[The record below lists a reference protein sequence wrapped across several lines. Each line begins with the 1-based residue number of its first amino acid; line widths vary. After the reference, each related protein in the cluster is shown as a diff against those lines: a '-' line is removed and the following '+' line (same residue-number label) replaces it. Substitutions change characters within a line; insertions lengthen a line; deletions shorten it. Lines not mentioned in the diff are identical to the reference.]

1 MSSDSALPRPRSRIR
16 SRNPSQGPS
25 AAASVVLT
33 AEDRSLL
40 GPAPVTI
47 FEDAARYEQVLSHL
61 VAAVGPQDFIELVWV
76 KDVADLIWEGDRLKR
91 AKSVSIAVAQ
101 EEALKWVVE
110 VSGATGA
117 SGARDMSGGVGAL
130 VADYLS
136 ASLSMASSDPQASAD
151 LSAMAKAPVLLALS
165 KLGLSEREIGD
176 AALVQALGAVERLDR
191 LILISSRRRD
201 AIIRDLERR
210 RADLAARLARAVAQ
224 ATTDGSES

>member
-16 SRNPSQGPS
+16 SRNTSQGPS
-25 AAASVVLT
+25 AGASVVLT

-47 FEDAARYEQVLSHL
+47 FEDAERYEQLLSRL
-61 VAAVGPQDFIELVWV
+61 VAEVRPQDIIELVWV
-76 KDVADLIWEGDRLKR
+76 KDVADLTWEVARLQR
-91 AKSVSIAVAQ
+91 AKGVSIAVAQ
-101 EEALKWVVE
+101 EEALNWMVE
-110 VSGATGA
+110 LTGVPGE
-117 SGARDMSGGVGAL
+117 SQARDMSGGVRAI

-136 ASLSMASSDPQASAD
+136 APLSAASSHPQASAE
-151 LSAMAKAPVLLALS
+151 LMAMAKTPVLLALS

-210 RADLAARLARAVAQ
+210 RADLAARLARAAAQ
-224 ATTDGSES
+224 ATAEGVAS

>member
-1 MSSDSALPRPRSRIR
+1 MMSDSALPRPRSRTR
-16 SRNPSQGPS
+16 SRSPSQTPLPETTI
-25 AAASVVLT
+25 VLT

-47 FEDAARYEQVLSHL
+47 FEDAALYEQVLSRL
-61 VAAVGPQDFIELVWV
+61 VATVGPRDFIELVWV
-76 KDVADLIWEGDRLKR
+76 KDVADLIWESDRLKR

-110 VSGATGA
+110 VSDAPGDSH
-117 SGARDMSGGVGAL
+117 SGDMSGGVGAV

-136 ASLSMASSDPQASAD
+136 ASLSMASSAPQASAE

-165 KLGLSEREIGD
+165 KLGLSESEIGD
-176 AALVQALGAVERLDR
+176 AALVRALGAVERLDR
-191 LILISSRRRD
+191 LILIASRRRD

-210 RADLAARLARAVAQ
+210 RSDLAARLARAVAQ
-224 ATTDGSES
+224 VATEDSAD